1 MKVIWKGPM
10 REENVFRYGDI
21 PEDAQKLFPERGGW
35 AMSLLIL
42 PIFLLAYMGIR
53 IRLSY
58 AAGMIFSKGEL
69 LAGVLLSVLFLSVH
83 ELIHAVCCP
92 RGSVCFLY
100 VTPVGLCIIP
110 ANPLGKYRYIFMAVM
125 PTVVLGIVPF
135 LVWLFFP
142 DINVA
147 AGSVAFGHTAAI
159 GTVAKAPLSITL
171 NSGPLLNG
179 AAATA
184 EQIRTALQNAAPRMP
199 DILIDLLS
207 SFLQL

>member
-35 AMSLLIL
+35 AMYLLIL

-147 AGSVAFGHTAAI
+147 AGSVLFGFSI
-159 GTVAKAPLSITL
+159 GSLSMSI
-171 NSGPLLNG
+171 G
-179 AAATA
+179 
-184 EQIRTALQNAAPRMP
+184 
-199 DILIDLLS
+199 DIYNILLS
-207 SFLQL
+207 GCKMKRQSVLVTSGKDCYYFEDHNMSASGNKERG